1 MAEQIPF
8 ENARFF
14 FGGATCS
21 VDPQGR
27 LVFPK
32 VWKLPTDGE
41 KTEFILS
48 PGLDRS
54 INVYSMEDY
63 NDLYRKMK
71 TAPQDSR
78 TQKFLSIYASHCQK
92 ITLDKQSRFAVS
104 EKLRKYAHLTSKA
117 EFVGGFNYGR
127 IFDPDHWDEIKITDK
142 PCPELSDEEIEK
154 LSKDDREM
162 LFIQKAIDF
171 IGTLS

>member
-1 MAEQIPF
+1 MAEQFPF

-14 FGGATCS
+14 FQGSTCS

-32 VWKLPTDGE
+32 AWKLPTDGE

-48 PGLDRS
+48 PGLDRC

-63 NDLYRKMK
+63 NELYRKMK

-78 TQKFLSIYASHCQK
+78 TQRYLSIYASHCQK

-104 EKLRKYAHLTSKA
+104 EKLRKYASLTSKA

-127 IFDPDHWDEIKITDK
+127 IFDPDHWDEIKVSDK
-142 PCPELSDEEIEK
+142 TRQELSDEEIAQ
-154 LSKDDREM
+154 LSKDDKEM
-162 LFIQKAIDF
+162 YFIEKAIDF
-171 IGTLS
+171 IGTL